1 MIPATQYAQSAGYSI
16 AYQVLGRGPDLVL
29 IPGFVSNVEV
39 VWEIP
44 PAAQFLERL
53 ASFSRLITFDKR
65 GTGLSDRVPVDRL
78 PTLEER
84 IDDVRA
90 VMDAAGSASATL
102 FGVSEGGP
110 MAVLFGATHPD
121 RVQGLI
127 LYGSYARREAAAGRE
142 DQRDRFLGR
151 IEHEWGSGRV
161 FTERSRS
168 IMGDPAMQELL
179 ARYERH
185 SASPQAAAA
194 IVRMGYEIDVTSILP
209 STSLPTLILHRTAD
223 PNILFR
229 GAQELRDGIPGARL
243 VELPGED
250 HVPFFGPT
258 EPLISEIEA
267 FVTGSRPAVKPDRV
281 LATVLFVDIVGST
294 EQAAELGDRRW
305 RDVLDAFYETSG
317 RTLGRHRGVE
327 VGSAGDGFLA
337 VFDGPGRALRCALE
351 LRDSLRAQGLEIRA
365 GLHTG
370 EIDKRGDDVA
380 GIAVHIGARVAAAAK
395 PGEVWA
401 SRTVKDLVAGTGL
414 SFALQ
419 GTHRLKGVPDP
430 WDLYVV
436 GE

>member
-1 MIPATQYAQSAGYSI
+1 
-16 AYQVLGRGPDLVL
+16 
-29 IPGFVSNVEV
+29 
-39 VWEIP
+39 
-44 PAAQFLERL
+44 
-53 ASFSRLITFDKR
+53 
-65 GTGLSDRVPVDRL
+65 
-78 PTLEER
+78 
-84 IDDVRA
+84 
-90 VMDAAGSASATL
+90 
-102 FGVSEGGP
+102 
-110 MAVLFGATHPD
+110 
-121 RVQGLI
+121 
-127 LYGSYARREAAAGRE
+127 
-142 DQRDRFLGR
+142 
-151 IEHEWGSGRV
+151 
-161 FTERSRS
+161 
-168 IMGDPAMQELL
+168 MQELL

-414 SFALQ
+414 SFVPQ

-430 WDLYVV
+430 WDLYAV